1 MPNPINTVPEVDL
14 SWEALQRMADLELME
29 MVIAHKRAPIRSRYN
44 KLIGGYSTSKRDIVR
59 ACKANLDN
67 LNLISQAKYGKDV
80 VTFVEEDQSIPKI
93 TINKEGD

>member
-1 MPNPINTVPEVDL
+1 MSVMKEVDL
-14 SWEALQRMADLELME
+14 SWENLVKMADLELME
-29 MVIAHKRAPIRSRYN
+29 MIWLHKRAPIRSRYN
-44 KLIGGYSTSKRDIVR
+44 KLIGGYSTSKRDVVQ

-80 VTFVEEDQSIPKI
+80 VTFQEESQEIPSI

>member
-1 MPNPINTVPEVDL
+1 MSVMKEVDL
-14 SWEALQRMADLELME
+14 SWENLVKMADCELME
-29 MVIAHKRAPIRSRYN
+29 MIILHKRAPIRSRYN
-44 KLIGGYSTSKRDIVR
+44 KLIGGYSTSKRDVVR

-80 VTFVEEDQSIPKI
+80 VTFQEESHDIPSI